1 MGMLDGLVGQL
12 AREAAGN
19 ALEKQGG
26 LGGLLGGLVRGQQG
40 TMGRSQAQTVDSP
53 FGQSANTGGGLGDLL
68 GSVLGGG
75 NTTSAKPAAQG
86 GAGLLIALLPVI
98 LNWVQQQG
106 GLEKVLA
113 SLQSKGLGGQA
124 QSWMSTGQNQP
135 IQPEQ
140 VESVFGTAQV
150 DQFAAET
157 GANRGAVLSGIAS
170 LLPQVIDQL
179 TPKGDTSTANEAN
192 QEIGTV
198 LGQLAGLM
206 QR

>member
-26 LGGLLGGLVRGQQG
+26 LGGLLGGLVRGQA
-40 TMGRSQAQTVDSP
+40 TPAHPSNSTVNSP
-53 FGQSANTGGGLGDLL
+53 FGQAGSSLGDLL
-68 GSVLGGG
+68 GSVLGG
-75 NTTSAKPAAQG
+75 TQAKPAVQG
-86 GAGLLIALLPVI
+86 GAGLLIALLPVV

-135 IQPEQ
+135 IQPQQVEQ
-140 VESVFGTAQV
+140 VFGATQV
-150 DQFAAET
+150 DQFASQT
-157 GANRGAVLSGIAS
+157 GASRDAVLAGIAS
-170 LLPQVIDQL
+170 LLPQVFDQL
-179 TPKGDTSTANEAN
+179 TPKGDMSTAQDAN
-192 QEIGTV
+192 QEIGAV

-206 QR
+206 RR